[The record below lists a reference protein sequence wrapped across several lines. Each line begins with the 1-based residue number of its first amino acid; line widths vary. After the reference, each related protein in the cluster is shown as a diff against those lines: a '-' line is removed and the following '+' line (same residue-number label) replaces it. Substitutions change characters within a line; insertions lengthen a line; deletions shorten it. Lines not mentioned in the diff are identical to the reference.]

1 MSFSWQAFAIA
12 SAIFAAMTAILAKIG
27 VAQMNSNMATFIRTL
42 VILLVT
48 ALIIS
53 ARAEWQKPSGGSWV
67 GWACL
72 VASGVTTG
80 LSWLCYFRALQ
91 LQHQI
96 GALLR
101 KHLGVGPVDEIVRL
115 AVVGDHRVGREQRH
129 PCGAVVIVH
138 GLDGLPHQRL
148 RNQMHI
154 HGNSLVRLCAGGRGG
169 DQPRPRHHHAREKA
183 GSHCACS
190 LSRCAIA

>member
-27 VAQMNSNMATFIRTL
+27 VAQMNSNMATLIRTV

-48 ALIIS
+48 AMIIS
-53 ARAEWQKPSGGSWV
+53 ARSEWQKPSGGSWV

-91 LQHQI
+91 MGPVSAVAPIDKMSVALVI
-96 GALLR
+96 VSGWLILGEPFTLKGAIGGSLVVAGAL
-101 KHLGVGPVDEIVRL
+101 VL
-115 AVVGDHRVGREQRH
+115 A
-129 PCGAVVIVH
+129 
-138 GLDGLPHQRL
+138 L
-148 RNQMHI
+148 
-154 HGNSLVRLCAGGRGG
+154 
-169 DQPRPRHHHAREKA
+169 
-183 GSHCACS
+183 
-190 LSRCAIA
+190 

>member
-1 MSFSWQAFAIA
+1 MSFSWQAFAVA

-53 ARAEWQKPSGGSWV
+53 ARAEWQKPSGGSWI

-91 LQHQI
+91 LGPVSAVAPI
-96 GALLR
+96 DKMSVALVIVSGWLIFGEPFTLKGAIGGALVVAGAL
-101 KHLGVGPVDEIVRL
+101 VL
-115 AVVGDHRVGREQRH
+115 AF
-129 PCGAVVIVH
+129 
-138 GLDGLPHQRL
+138 
-148 RNQMHI
+148 
-154 HGNSLVRLCAGGRGG
+154 
-169 DQPRPRHHHAREKA
+169 
-183 GSHCACS
+183 
-190 LSRCAIA
+190 